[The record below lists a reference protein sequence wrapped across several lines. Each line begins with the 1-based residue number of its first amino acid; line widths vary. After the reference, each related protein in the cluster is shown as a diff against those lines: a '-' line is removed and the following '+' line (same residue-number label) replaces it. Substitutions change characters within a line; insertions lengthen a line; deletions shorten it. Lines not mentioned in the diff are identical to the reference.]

1 MAWLLYALMFGPTAR
16 VAIEDAYS
24 GAVRVVDNVPLGPA
38 AVGSLMSNV
47 GYGVSRLFEQAF
59 ATPAMTD
66 TGFADPLQA
75 LMSVRKGTL
84 SRIALGSANSPTPGA
99 DIERSFINYVADCT
113 LYDVDIGNRSID
125 DILRDPSWDTS
136 DYRRR
141 LQPFDSNIRRGGGIW
156 HTRMSQTHVPEG
168 SSPSPG
174 TSSIRRWWNW
184 STRQL
189 ERLVGCKALAG
200 SNPALRTIAADFA

>member
-1 MAWLLYALMFGPTAR
+1 MISGTGDFRQLAGVGFLLGVLLVLFQGILQGGRGIRFQNILLAWLLYALMFGPTAR

-66 TGFADPLQA
+66 TGFADPLQT

-99 DIERSFINYVADCT
+99 DIERSFIN
-113 LYDVDIGNRSID
+113 
-125 DILRDPSWDTS
+125 
-136 DYRRR
+136 
-141 LQPFDSNIRRGGGIW
+141 
-156 HTRMSQTHVPEG
+156 
-168 SSPSPG
+168 
-174 TSSIRRWWNW
+174 
-184 STRQL
+184 
-189 ERLVGCKALAG
+189 
-200 SNPALRTIAADFA
+200 

>member
-1 MAWLLYALMFGPTAR
+1 VGFLLGVLLVLFQGILQGGRGIRFQNVLVAWLLYALMFGPTAR
-16 VAIEDAYS
+16 VAIEDAYP

-66 TGFADPLQA
+66 TGFADPLQT

-113 LYDVDIGNRSID
+113 LYDVDIGGTLTGSYATNEQLQDQIAD
-125 DILRDPSWDTS
+125 DIARRVTS
-136 DYRRR
+136 DREI
-141 LQPFDSNIRRGGGIW
+141 PPAWPRG
-156 HTRMSQTHVPEG
+156 
-168 SSPSPG
+168 
-174 TSSIRRWWNW
+174 
-184 STRQL
+184 
-189 ERLVGCKALAG
+189 
-200 SNPALRTIAADFA
+200 